1 MPDRLDAMHA
11 FVAVCDAQGFSS
23 AARRLNLSPS
33 VMTRLVAGLEERLG
47 VCLLHRTTRTVRLT
61 DAGARFLERARRI
74 LADVEEAEL
83 SAEGERAQPR
93 GRLVV
98 AAPLQFGRLHVAPL
112 VSRFL
117 ETYPQVSAELQLS
130 DRVSNLV
137 EDGVDVA
144 IRIGNLADSGLI
156 ARRLGQTRRLLVASP
171 AYLANHGSAPR
182 RPSDLVGHR
191 LIAFQAMTPRNE
203 WVFEIP
209 DSKPLSIEVEPHFT
223 TNSGD
228 AAIDLAI
235 AGNGIT
241 ATFCYQIDVALKSGA
256 LVEVLAEYRART
268 APIHAVFP
276 TSRLLSGKV
285 RAFLD
290 LAGRVA
296 PSWNFLGAA

>member
-11 FVAVCDAQGFSS
+11 FAAVCDAQGFSS

-33 VMTRLVAGLEERLG
+33 VVTRLVAGLEERLG

-83 SAEGERAQPR
+83 SAQGERSQPR

-98 AAPLQFGRLHVAPL
+98 AAPLLFGRLHVAPL

-130 DRVSNLV
+130 DRLSSLV

-156 ARRLGQTRRLLVASP
+156 ARRLGRTRRLLVASP
-171 AYLANHGSAPR
+171 VYLAKRGSTPR
-182 RPSDLVGHR
+182 HPSDLLGHR
-191 LIAFQAMTPRNE
+191 LIAFRAMTPGQE
-203 WVFEIP
+203 WDFQAP
-209 DSKPLSIEVEPHFT
+209 DSSPLSIEVDPHFK

-228 AAIDLAI
+228 AAIDHAI

-241 ATFCYQIDVALKSGA
+241 AALCYQVEAALKSGA
-256 LVEVLAEYRART
+256 LVEVLEEYRAR
-268 APIHAVFP
+268 AVPIHAVFP
-276 TSRLLSGKV
+276 TSRLVSSKV

-290 LAGRVA
+290 LAGGVA
-296 PSWNFLGAA
+296 PSWDFLRAA